1 MLSHGS
7 FRQRFFNYG
16 RLGLFSRVNLVAF
29 LSVLWMACAVG
40 SAVAQN
46 GLQTF
51 ENCQL
56 IETEWGDGD
65 SFLVKNAQGKQFTLR
80 LYGADCL
87 ESHVHDDSDA
97 TRLRTQR
104 RYFGISKFGGSPA
117 TSIAE
122 AKRLGN
128 VASKFVIAELKDP
141 FTVITS
147 FADARGDGR
156 YKRYYGF
163 ITTSK
168 GHDLA
173 ETLVRN
179 GHARAFGVN
188 RSTIDGRSRDE
199 HREYLR
205 DIEFQAA
212 IRGVGIWKDTDWES
226 LPDQRRAERDEAA
239 ELNLAKGVPLPLDP
253 GQKISLN
260 LAPRDAIMRLP
271 GIGEAIANRIIEGR
285 PYESIDSII
294 EVDGIGGGK
303 LTKIRPFL
311 KLE

>member
-1 MLSHGS
+1 MHPVSVVS
-7 FRQRFFNYG
+7 RF
-16 RLGLFSRVNLVAF
+16 VP
-29 LSVLWMACAVG
+29 
-40 SAVAQN
+40 SAVFQLREIRFV
-46 GLQTF
+46 LQTF

-97 TRLRTQR
+97 RRLRGQR
-104 RYFGISKFGGSPA
+104 RYFGISKFGGSA
-117 TSIAE
+117 VSSIAE

-168 GHDLA
+168 GNDLA

-226 LPDQRRAERDEAA
+226 LPDQRRAEREEAA